1 MQGRTRTK
9 IIYVMLYTM
18 FALEMMF
25 AEELLSLF
33 FIGGHGRRV
42 YVTLSSQKSPE
53 YLSAAVSAL

>member
-1 MQGRTRTK
+1 
-9 IIYVMLYTM
+9 M

-25 AEELLSLF
+25 AAELLSLF

-42 YVTLSSQKSPE
+42 YVTLSSKKSPE

>member
-33 FIGGHGRRV
+33 
-42 YVTLSSQKSPE
+42 L
-53 YLSAAVSAL
+53 